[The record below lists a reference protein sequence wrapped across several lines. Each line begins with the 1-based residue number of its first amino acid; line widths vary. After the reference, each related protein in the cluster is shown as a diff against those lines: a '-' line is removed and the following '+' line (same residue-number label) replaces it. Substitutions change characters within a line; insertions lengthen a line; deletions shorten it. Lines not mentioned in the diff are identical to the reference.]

1 MKKLMILGGTINI
14 VPVIEKAHE
23 LGIYVITCD
32 FEPDNV
38 AHKYSDEYC
47 FASTTDKE
55 AVLKNAR
62 RCAIDGIIS
71 FACDTGVVT
80 AAYVAEKMNLPFQ
93 CSYRSAQILQDKG
106 LFRQFLKEHDFNV
119 PRAKRYTDKRD
130 AFDDKFDF
138 PVIVKPVD
146 SAGSKG
152 VNRVD
157 SLSELEDAI
166 DMAVEYSHSGAFI
179 IEQFLTFKG
188 YHSDTDAFTYDG
200 HIGFISY
207 SDQLFDKTAANP
219 YEIASIIWP
228 TTMEEGY
235 QQELTE
241 ETQRLFGLLEMKSG
255 IYNIETCVGNDGK
268 GYLMEVSPRGGGSRI
283 AELQKIVYGV
293 DLIEKEIKSALGLPL
308 GEFKSHPIDGVWCE
322 FVIHPKADETG
333 IFKDIVIDDKIKK
346 KYITKIEMSICKGEK
361 IVSHPGVG
369 NTIGDIFLHCDT
381 REELDK
387 IIENADKWLQIEFEE
402 TI

>member
-1 MKKLMILGGTINI
+1 MKKLMLLGGLAEII
-14 VPVIEKAHE
+14 PVIEKAHE

-38 AHKYSDEYC
+38 AHKYSDKYC

-55 AVLKNAR
+55 AVLEYAR
-62 RCAIDGIIS
+62 KCAIDGIIS

-106 LFRQFLKEHDFNV
+106 LFRQFLTEHDFNV
-119 PRAKRYTDKRD
+119 PKAKRYTDKRD
-130 AFDDKFDF
+130 ALSDKFDF

-179 IEQFLTFKG
+179 IEKFLTFKG
-188 YHSDTDAFTYDG
+188 CHSSTDPFSQEGKIA
-200 HIGFISY
+200 FISY
-207 SDQLFDKTAANP
+207 SDQLFDKNAENP
-219 YEIASIIWP
+219 YYPSLIIWP
-228 TTMEEGY
+228 STMEENY
-235 QQELTE
+235 QRELTE
-241 ETQRLFGLLEMKSG
+241 ETQRLFDLLEMKSG
-255 IYNIETCVGNDGK
+255 IYNIETCVGTDGK
-268 GYLMEVSPRGGGSRI
+268 AYIMEVSPRGGGCRI
-283 AELQKIVYGV
+283 AELQKMMYGV
-293 DLIEKEIKSALGLPL
+293 DLIEKEIKSALGLSL
-308 GEFKSHPIDGVWCE
+308 GKFKSHPIDGVWCE

-333 IFKDIVIDDKIKK
+333 IFKDVIIDDKIKE
-346 KYITKIEMSICKGEK
+346 KYIKKIALSICKGDK
-361 IVSHPGVG
+361 IVQHPGAE
-369 NTIGDIFLHCDT
+369 NAMGDIFLHCDT

-387 IIENADKWLQIEFEE
+387 IIENADKWLRIEFEE